1 MNVGAVIR
9 RKREEVKLTQKS
21 LARRIGVSESSL
33 RMYELGFKDAPH
45 DVVRSAATSLQA
57 PEICFAKC
65 QECPTNWLSICLLD
79 TDNHPSERI
88 LRMLEE
94 AHEAIEAVQM
104 LAKRPLGKVQREIVE
119 RACDQVLDLVP
130 MAAAAVMSWSRH
142 YGINMRDMHEKHLRK
157 LVDRGYTKGRGG
169 YAA

>member
-65 QECPTNWLSICLLD
+65 QECPD
-79 TDNHPSERI
+79 
-88 LRMLEE
+88 
-94 AHEAIEAVQM
+94 
-104 LAKRPLGKVQREIVE
+104 
-119 RACDQVLDLVP
+119 
-130 MAAAAVMSWSRH
+130 
-142 YGINMRDMHEKHLRK
+142 
-157 LVDRGYTKGRGG
+157 
-169 YAA
+169 